1 MDKYRGRHWE
11 TELASGE
18 PSDNKVSGERKKKS
32 FLGFGGG
39 SYQTVV
45 TVEEEIKN
53 KGGGAGILLGCCT
66 KVDRDEGKGRREV

>member
-18 PSDNKVSGERKKKS
+18 PSDNKVSGERKKKRL
-32 FLGFGGG
+32 LGFGGG

-45 TVEEEIKN
+45 TVEEEIKKQGWWSWYFARMLH
-53 KGGGAGILLGCCT
+53 KGG
-66 KVDRDEGKGRREV
+66 